1 MASAQLGGGVVAR
14 PRVVPVTPQESAP
27 ASRVAAPP
35 GSRAQ
40 PARRGGS
47 RRGPAR
53 PAGRSGAGVAAVRPV
68 RVGCP
73 AAATRASGTPT
84 GRTVGDGGRGV
95 PAVRLTRRGRRVVA
109 ALSVATGIGI
119 ALLTAGSIVG
129 EGHDSL
135 QLVGDSSV
143 VVRSGDTLWSIA
155 VTVAPEEDT
164 RAVVDALVEVNDLD
178 GVGLVP
184 GQVLQ
189 LP

>member
-1 MASAQLGGGVVAR
+1 
-14 PRVVPVTPQESAP
+14 
-27 ASRVAAPP
+27 
-35 GSRAQ
+35 
-40 PARRGGS
+40 
-47 RRGPAR
+47 
-53 PAGRSGAGVAAVRPV
+53 
-68 RVGCP
+68 
-73 AAATRASGTPT
+73 
-84 GRTVGDGGRGV
+84 V

-129 EGHDSL
+129 EEHDGL

-155 VTVAPEEDT
+155 VSVAPEEDT